1 MTQQIEQFLL
11 TNISM
16 AIFFA
21 SLLLLRKVFG
31 KRLSPRLR
39 GAFWYL
45 PFLSL
50 LFLIPNQ
57 PFRQL
62 SEYLRYNYGTK
73 IYFPDQLGSS
83 NSGEAGGEALSLAKG
98 WMNDYSLAAN
108 QPNFVFFL
116 QIFAVVWLIGMV
128 IRAGM
133 ILFSYYSLH
142 RLIVSGQVLDSD
154 RINRALSRAQRT
166 LHYQS
171 PVQVIASTEI
181 QTPATSGM
189 FRPVILLPEAFSEE
203 ASEEQLYLIFMHEL
217 GHHKNKDFYQQTLFL
232 LFTIIFWYNPLIHWM
247 NQAAAK
253 DREVACDH
261 LVMAHLAK
269 KEITAYGHA
278 LLNSVVQKPT
288 HQLVAFSDN
297 HKGLTERI
305 QFIAAY
311 QKEKKFP
318 LLQGLSILLLIISVF
333 VAVPQSEGT
342 QKASLLKDAGVI
354 KIFADRAFA
363 DDSLN
368 SLVLYDE
375 EARQY
380 SIYNEAA
387 AYQRFSPDSTY
398 KLWSGLFGLKHEL
411 IQPEQN
417 QLAWDGTEYPF
428 AAWNQDQGLSEAF
441 TNSTNW
447 YFQQLDQKLGKATL
461 TEEFKAVNYGNASL
475 LGSVDDYWLESSLKI
490 APIEQ
495 VQLLKQLINHE
506 LAFSDQDVQTIKEAM
521 KLESGEGYTLYGKTG
536 TGQRQGQ
543 DNRGWFVGFI
553 EAKGQTHY
561 FACHLQQ
568 EGTSGQSAAAE
579 TLRILRENAIY

>member
-1 MTQQIEQFLL
+1 MTQSIEQFLL
-11 TNISM
+11 ANLSM
-16 AIFFA
+16 TIFFA
-21 SLLLLRKVFG
+21 SLLLLRKIVG
-31 KRLSPRLR
+31 KKLKPQLR

-62 SEYLRYNYGTK
+62 KEYLRYNFGSK
-73 IYFPDQLGSS
+73 IFFPEQLAAV
-83 NSGEAGGEALSLAKG
+83 NSLEPDSVTQSLANG

-108 QPNFVFFL
+108 LPSIERYL
-116 QIFAVVWLIGMV
+116 QLFAVIWLLGMV
-128 IRAGM
+128 VRIGM
-133 ILFSYYSLH
+133 ILSSYYSL
-142 RLIVSGQVLDSD
+142 RQLMASGQVLETEKIKQSL
-154 RINRALSRAQRT
+154 AKAQRT
-166 LHYQS
+166 LNYQS
-171 PVQVIASTEI
+171 QVCVIASNKI

-189 FRPVILLPEAFSEE
+189 FRPVILLPDAYNEE

-217 GHHKNKDFYQQTLFL
+217 GHHKNKDFHQQTGFL
-232 LFTIIFWYNPLIHWM
+232 LLTIAFWYNPLIHWM

-253 DREVACDH
+253 DREVTCDH
-261 LVMAHLAK
+261 LVMAHLEK

-278 LLNSVVQKPT
+278 LLNSVVQKPN

-297 HKGLTERI
+297 RKGLTERI

-311 QKEKKFP
+311 QKENKFP
-318 LLQGLSILLLIISVF
+318 LLQGLTILLLIISVF

-342 QKASLLKDAGVI
+342 QKTPLLKDAGII
-354 KIFADRAFA
+354 KIVADRAFA

-375 EARQY
+375 EAQQY

-398 KLWSGLFGLKHEL
+398 KLWSGLFGLKHQV
-411 IQPEQN
+411 IQPSQN
-417 QLAWDGTEYPF
+417 QLVWDGTEYPF
-428 AAWNQDQGLSEAF
+428 AAWNQDQGLKEAL

-461 TEEFKAVNYGNASL
+461 SNEFKAINYGNASL
-475 LGSVDDYWLESSLKI
+475 LGSVEDYWLESSLKI

-495 VQLLKQLINHE
+495 VQLLQQLMNHE
-506 LAFSDQDVQTIKEAM
+506 LAFSDQEVQTIKEAM
-521 KLESGEGYTLYGKTG
+521 KLEAGEDYTLYGKTG

-543 DNRGWFVGFI
+543 DNRGWFIGFI
-553 EAKGQTHY
+553 EAKGKTLY

-568 EGTSGQSAAAE
+568 TGASGQAAATE